1 MHAILHL
8 LKDSALVVGLYV
20 VLTELLTLTYL
31 NKGLKGVFLQ
41 SKHFKLKIRDVL
53 TSLLSG
59 CTVEP
64 GGVGGGTF
72 VVTCTTLF
80 FPSYLELV
88 WMLSCF

>member
-1 MHAILHL
+1 MHATPHL

-41 SKHFKLKIRDVL
+41 SKQFKLKIRDVL
-53 TSLLSG
+53 TSLSG

-64 GGVGGGTF
+64 GGVGGGTS